1 MTNAMSGIDLAN
13 AAFLQTALTNHNAFL
28 RELGLPLLPSAE
40 KLYNEHARRE
50 CDALGCS
57 AGACLVR

>member
-40 KLYNEHARRE
+40 KL
-50 CDALGCS
+50 
-57 AGACLVR
+57 